1 MVAPIT
7 DNTVVSP
14 PIPEV
19 NTALANQLGNIENVV
34 TLTMQQ
40 YTLGSLILMVSYG
53 ACFAFILFFL
63 MSVQNLAPRYRLV
76 PILSAVVM
84 ASAGLSLLQEFSLW
98 KDSYAFVDGLY
109 RPLAENETFTNAY
122 RYGNW
127 TITVP
132 ILLTQLA
139 IAMGLRQGE
148 IQRRSLRMGVPAV
161 LMIWTGL
168 YGQFGEVGDFSHLN
182 LWGVVSSI
190 FFLWL
195 ILEVRQTLIAGI
207 SSTPD
212 ILKPW
217 PNNLWWFF
225 LATWGLYP
233 IAYALPQL
241 GATAEIVIARQGIYS
256 LADIGSKL
264 IYGIIL
270 ARFVLRRS
278 AYEGYMP
285 AAEALASAPEKP
297 NTGGPGLRR
306 AP

>member
-1 MVAPIT
+1 MAAPVT
-7 DNTVVSP
+7 DNTVIDPSIAQVDS
-14 PIPEV
+14 
-19 NTALANQLGNIENVV
+19 ALSSFANIV
-34 TLTMQQ
+34 TLTSQQ
-40 YTLGSLILMVSYG
+40 YQLVSLILMVSYG
-53 ACFAFILFFL
+53 AFFAFVLFFA
-63 MSVQNLAPRYRLV
+63 MSAQNLAPRYRLV

-84 ASAGLSLLQEFSLW
+84 VSAGISLLQEFSLW
-98 KDSYAFVDGLY
+98 KESYAFVDGAY
-109 RPLAENETFTNAY
+109 RPLAENEVFTNAY

-139 IAMGLRQGE
+139 MAMGLRQSDVN
-148 IQRRSLRMGVPAV
+148 RRSLRMVVPGV
-161 LMIWTGL
+161 LMIWAGL
-168 YGQFGEVGDFSHLN
+168 YGQFGAVGDFSHLN
-182 LWGVVSSI
+182 LWGVVSTI

-195 ILEVRQTLIAGI
+195 ILEVRQTLVAGMNN
-207 SSTPD
+207 TPD

-241 GATAEIVIARQGIYS
+241 GAKAEIVVAQQAIFCF
-256 LADIGSKL
+256 ADIATKL
-264 IYGIIL
+264 IYGLIL

-278 AYEGYMP
+278 AFEGYMP
-285 AAEALASAPEKP
+285 AADAMAAPPEKP

>member
-7 DNTVVSP
+7 DNTVVTP
-14 PIPEV
+14 PIPEAT
-19 NTALANQLGNIENVV
+19 TALANQLGNIENVV

-53 ACFAFILFFL
+53 ACFAFMLFFL

-139 IAMGLRQGE
+139 IALGLRQGE

-256 LADIGSKL
+256 LADIASKL

>member
-1 MVAPIT
+1 MTAPIT
-7 DNTVVSP
+7 DNTVVNP
-14 PIPEV
+14 PIPPAE
-19 NTALANQLGNIENVV
+19 TALAEQLGNIENIV
-34 TLTMQQ
+34 TLTTQQ

-53 ACFAFILFFL
+53 TCFAFILFFL
-63 MSVQNLAPRYRLV
+63 MSAQNLAPRYRLV

-84 ASAGLSLLQEFSLW
+84 ASAGLSLLQEFNLW
-98 KDSYAFVDGLY
+98 TESYAFVDGVY

-139 IAMGLRQGE
+139 IAMGLRQKD
-148 IQRRSLRMGVPAV
+148 IQRRSLRMAVPGV

-182 LWGVVSSI
+182 LWGVISSI

-207 SSTPD
+207 NITPD

-217 PNNLWWFF
+217 PQNLWWFF
-225 LATWGLYP
+225 LITWGLYP

-241 GATAEIVIARQGIYS
+241 GATAEIVVLRQGLYS
-256 LADIGSKL
+256 LADITSKL
-264 IYGIIL
+264 VFGIIL

-278 AYEGYMP
+278 ASEGYMP
-285 AAEALASAPEKP
+285 AADALTDAAEKP

>member
-1 MVAPIT
+1 MAAPVT
-7 DNTVVSP
+7 DNTVIDPSIAQVDS
-14 PIPEV
+14 
-19 NTALANQLGNIENVV
+19 ALSGVANIV
-34 TLTMQQ
+34 TLTSQQ
-40 YTLGSLILMVSYG
+40 YQLVSLILMVSYG
-53 ACFAFILFFL
+53 AFFAFVLFFA
-63 MSVQNLAPRYRLV
+63 MSAQNLAPRYRLV

-84 ASAGLSLLQEFSLW
+84 VSAGISLLQEFSLW
-98 KDSYAFVDGLY
+98 KESYAFVDGAF
-109 RPLAENETFTNAY
+109 RPLAENEVFTNAY

-139 IAMGLRQGE
+139 IAMGLRQSDVN
-148 IQRRSLRMGVPAV
+148 RRALRMAVPGV
-161 LMIWTGL
+161 LMIWAGL
-168 YGQFGEVGDFSHLN
+168 YGQFGAVGDFSHLN
-182 LWGVVSSI
+182 LWGVVSTI

-195 ILEVRQTLIAGI
+195 ILEVRQTLIAGMVN
-207 SSTPD
+207 TPD

-241 GATAEIVIARQGIYS
+241 GPKGEIVVAQQAIFCF
-256 LADIGSKL
+256 ADIATKL
-264 IYGIIL
+264 IYGLIL

-278 AYEGYMP
+278 AFEGYMP
-285 AAEALASAPEKP
+285 AADAMASPPEKP

>member
-1 MVAPIT
+1 MAAPVT
-7 DNTVVSP
+7 DNTVIDPSIAQVDS
-14 PIPEV
+14 
-19 NTALANQLGNIENVV
+19 ALSGVANII
-34 TLTMQQ
+34 TLTSQQ
-40 YTLGSLILMVSYG
+40 YQLVSLILMVSYG
-53 ACFAFILFFL
+53 AFFAFVLFFA
-63 MSVQNLAPRYRLV
+63 MSAQNLAPRYRLV

-84 ASAGLSLLQEFSLW
+84 VSAGISLLQEFSLW
-98 KDSYAFVDGLY
+98 KESYAFVDGAY
-109 RPLAENETFTNAY
+109 RPLAENEVFTNAY

-139 IAMGLRQGE
+139 MAMGLRQSDVN
-148 IQRRSLRMGVPAV
+148 RRSLRMVVPGV
-161 LMIWTGL
+161 LMIWAGL
-168 YGQFGEVGDFSHLN
+168 YGQFGAVGDFSHLN
-182 LWGVVSSI
+182 LWGVVSTI

-195 ILEVRQTLIAGI
+195 ILEVRQTLVAGMNN
-207 SSTPD
+207 TPD

-241 GATAEIVIARQGIYS
+241 GAKAEIVVAQQAIFCF
-256 LADIGSKL
+256 ADIATKL
-264 IYGIIL
+264 IYGLIL

-278 AYEGYMP
+278 AFEGYMP
-285 AAEALASAPEKP
+285 AADAMAAPPEKP

>member
-256 LADIGSKL
+256 LADIASKL

>member
-1 MVAPIT
+1 MAAPIADT
-7 DNTVVSP
+7 TVAEPQIAQADAAIS
-14 PIPEV
+14 
-19 NTALANQLGNIENVV
+19 AIENLV
-34 TLTMQQ
+34 TLTSQQ
-40 YTLGSLILMVSYG
+40 YHLGSLILMVSY
-53 ACFAFILFFL
+53 AAFFAFILFFL

-84 ASAGLSLLQEFSLW
+84 ASAGLTLLQEFGLW
-98 KDSYAFVDGLY
+98 KESYAYVDGLY
-109 RPLAENETFTNAY
+109 RPLAQNDSFSNAY

-132 ILLTQLA
+132 ILLAQLA
-139 IAMGLRQGE
+139 IAMGLRQAE
-148 IQRRSLRMGVPAV
+148 VHRRALRMAVPGV

-168 YGQFGEVGDFSHLN
+168 YGQFGAVGDFSHLN
-182 LWGVVSSI
+182 LWGVISSI

-195 ILEVRQTLIAGI
+195 ILEVRQTLIAGLAT
-207 SSTPD
+207 TPD
-212 ILKPW
+212 ILKSW
-217 PNNLWWFF
+217 PSNLWWFF

-233 IAYALPQL
+233 LAYALPQL
-241 GATAEIVIARQGIYS
+241 GATGDLVVARQAIYS
-256 LADIGSKL
+256 FADIASKL

-278 AYEGYMP
+278 AFEGYMP
-285 AAEALASAPEKP
+285 AAEALAPAPDKP

>member
-1 MVAPIT
+1 MAAPVT
-7 DNTVVSP
+7 DNTVIEPSIAQVDS
-14 PIPEV
+14 
-19 NTALANQLGNIENVV
+19 ALSGVANII
-34 TLTMQQ
+34 TLTSQQ
-40 YTLGSLILMVSYG
+40 YQLVSLILMVSYG
-53 ACFAFILFFL
+53 AFFAFVLFFA
-63 MSVQNLAPRYRLV
+63 MSAQNLAPRYRLV

-84 ASAGLSLLQEFSLW
+84 VSAGISLLQEFSLW
-98 KDSYAFVDGLY
+98 KESYAFVDGAF
-109 RPLAENETFTNAY
+109 RPLAENEVFTNAY

-139 IAMGLRQGE
+139 IAMGLRQSDVN
-148 IQRRSLRMGVPAV
+148 RRALRMAVPGV
-161 LMIWTGL
+161 LMIWAGL
-168 YGQFGEVGDFSHLN
+168 YGQFGAVGDFSHLN
-182 LWGVVSSI
+182 LWGVVSTI

-195 ILEVRQTLIAGI
+195 ILEVRQTLIAGMVN
-207 SSTPD
+207 TPD

-241 GATAEIVIARQGIYS
+241 GPKGEIVVAQQAIFCF
-256 LADIGSKL
+256 ADIATKL
-264 IYGIIL
+264 IYGLIL

-278 AYEGYMP
+278 AFEGYMP
-285 AAEALASAPEKP
+285 AADAMASPPEKP

>member
-1 MVAPIT
+1 MAAPIT
-7 DNTVVSP
+7 DNTVIDP
-14 PIPEV
+14 PV
-19 NTALANQLGNIENVV
+19 AQADAALANIENIV
-34 TLTMQQ
+34 TLTSQQ
-40 YTLGSLILMVSYG
+40 YQLGALILMVSY
-53 ACFAFILFFL
+53 AAFFAFILFFL
-63 MSVQNLAPRYRLV
+63 MNTQNLAPRYRLV

-84 ASAGLSLLQEFSLW
+84 ACAGLTMLQEFMLW
-98 KDSYAFVDGLY
+98 ERSYTFVDGVY
-109 RPLAENETFTNAY
+109 RPQMENEIFTNAY
-122 RYGNW
+122 RFGSW

-132 ILLTQLA
+132 MLLTQLA
-139 IAMGLRQGE
+139 IAMGLRQSDVH
-148 IQRRSLRMGVPAV
+148 RRSWRMAVPGV
-161 LMIWTGL
+161 LMVWTGL
-168 YGQFGEVGDFSHLN
+168 YGQFGDVGDFSHLN

-195 ILEVRQTLIAGI
+195 ILEVRQTLISGMNN
-207 SSTPD
+207 TPD

-241 GATAEIVIARQGIYS
+241 GSTAEVIVARQGIYAF
-256 LADIGSKL
+256 ADIASKL
-264 IYGIIL
+264 VFGLIL

-278 AYEGYMP
+278 AFEGYMP
-285 AAEALASAPEKP
+285 AADAMAPAPEKP

>member
-1 MVAPIT
+1 MAAPVT
-7 DNTVVSP
+7 DNTVIEPS
-14 PIPEV
+14 IAQAQA
-19 NTALANQLGNIENVV
+19 ALSSIENIV
-34 TLTMQQ
+34 TLTSQQ
-40 YTLGSLILMVSYG
+40 YQLVSLILMVSYG
-53 ACFAFILFFL
+53 AFFAFILFFV
-63 MSVQNLAPRYRLV
+63 MSAHNLAPRYRLG

-84 ASAGLSLLQEFSLW
+84 ASAGISLLQEFSLW
-98 KDSYAFVDGLY
+98 KESYAFVDGAF
-109 RPLAENETFTNAY
+109 RPLAENEVFTNAY

-139 IAMGLRQGE
+139 IAMGLRQSDVN
-148 IQRRSLRMGVPAV
+148 RRALRMAVPGV
-161 LMIWTGL
+161 LMIWAGL
-168 YGQFGEVGDFSHLN
+168 YGQFGAVGDFSHLN
-182 LWGVVSSI
+182 LWGVVSTI

-195 ILEVRQTLIAGI
+195 ILEVRQTLIAGMVN
-207 SSTPD
+207 TPD

-241 GATAEIVIARQGIYS
+241 GPKGEIVVAQQAIFCF
-256 LADIGSKL
+256 ADIATKL
-264 IYGIIL
+264 IYGLIL

-278 AYEGYMP
+278 AFEGYMP
-285 AAEALASAPEKP
+285 AADAMASPPEKP

>member
-1 MVAPIT
+1 MTIQRHR
-7 DNTVVSP
+7 
-14 PIPEV
+14 
-19 NTALANQLGNIENVV
+19 TALLRPLCLG
-34 TLTMQQ
+34 
-40 YTLGSLILMVSYG
+40 
-53 ACFAFILFFL
+53 AA
-63 MSVQNLAPRYRLV
+63 LV
-76 PILSAVVM
+76 LWAAT
-84 ASAGLSLLQEFSLW
+84 ASAGIHTW
-98 KDSYAFVDGLY
+98 DV
-109 RPLAENETFTNAY
+109 NEVFTNAY

-139 IAMGLRQGE
+139 IAMGLRQSDVN
-148 IQRRSLRMGVPAV
+148 RRALRMAVPGV
-161 LMIWTGL
+161 LMIWAGL
-168 YGQFGEVGDFSHLN
+168 YGQFGAVGDFSHLN
-182 LWGVVSSI
+182 LWGVVSTI

-195 ILEVRQTLIAGI
+195 ILEVRQTLIAGMVN
-207 SSTPD
+207 TPD

-241 GATAEIVIARQGIYS
+241 GPKGEIVVAQQAIFCF
-256 LADIGSKL
+256 ADIATKL
-264 IYGIIL
+264 IYGLIL

-278 AYEGYMP
+278 AFEGYMP
-285 AAEALASAPEKP
+285 AADAMASPPEKP

>member
-1 MVAPIT
+1 MAAPVT
-7 DNTVVSP
+7 DNTVIDPSIAQVDS
-14 PIPEV
+14 
-19 NTALANQLGNIENVV
+19 ALSGVANII
-34 TLTMQQ
+34 TLTSQQ
-40 YTLGSLILMVSYG
+40 YQLVSLILMVSYG
-53 ACFAFILFFL
+53 AFFAFVLFFA
-63 MSVQNLAPRYRLV
+63 MSAQNLAPRYRLV

-84 ASAGLSLLQEFSLW
+84 ASAGISLLQEFSLW
-98 KDSYAFVDGLY
+98 KESYAFVDGAY
-109 RPLAENETFTNAY
+109 RPLAENEVFTNAY

-139 IAMGLRQGE
+139 MAMGLRQSDVN
-148 IQRRSLRMGVPAV
+148 RRSLRMAVPGV
-161 LMIWTGL
+161 LMIWAGL
-168 YGQFGEVGDFSHLN
+168 YGQFGAVGDFSHLN
-182 LWGVVSSI
+182 LWGVVSTI

-195 ILEVRQTLIAGI
+195 ILEVRQTLVAGMNN
-207 SSTPD
+207 TPD

-241 GATAEIVIARQGIYS
+241 GAKAEIVVAQQAIFCF
-256 LADIGSKL
+256 ADIATKL
-264 IYGIIL
+264 IYGLIL

-278 AYEGYMP
+278 AFEGYMP
-285 AAEALASAPEKP
+285 AADAMAAPPEKP

>member
-7 DNTVVSP
+7 DNTVVTP
-14 PIPEV
+14 PIPEAT
-19 NTALANQLGNIENVV
+19 TALANQLGNIENVV

-53 ACFAFILFFL
+53 ACFAFMLFFL

-256 LADIGSKL
+256 LADIASKL

>member
-1 MVAPIT
+1 MAAPVT
-7 DNTVVSP
+7 DNTVIDPSIAQVDS
-14 PIPEV
+14 
-19 NTALANQLGNIENVV
+19 ALSGVANII
-34 TLTMQQ
+34 TLTSQQ
-40 YTLGSLILMVSYG
+40 YQLVSLILMVSYG
-53 ACFAFILFFL
+53 AFFAFVLFFA
-63 MSVQNLAPRYRLV
+63 MSAQNLAPRYRLV

-84 ASAGLSLLQEFSLW
+84 VSAGISLLQEFSLW
-98 KDSYAFVDGLY
+98 KESYAFVDGAY
-109 RPLAENETFTNAY
+109 RPLAENEVFTNAY

-139 IAMGLRQGE
+139 MAMGLRQSDVN
-148 IQRRSLRMGVPAV
+148 RRSLRMAVPGV
-161 LMIWTGL
+161 LMIWAGL
-168 YGQFGEVGDFSHLN
+168 YGQFGAVGDFSHLN
-182 LWGVVSSI
+182 LWGVVSTI

-195 ILEVRQTLIAGI
+195 ILEVRQTLVAGMNN
-207 SSTPD
+207 TPD

-241 GATAEIVIARQGIYS
+241 GAKAEIVVAQQAIFCF
-256 LADIGSKL
+256 ADIATKL
-264 IYGIIL
+264 IYGLIL

-278 AYEGYMP
+278 AFEGYMP
-285 AAEALASAPEKP
+285 AADAMAAPPEKP

>member
-1 MVAPIT
+1 MAAPVT
-7 DNTVVSP
+7 DNTVIDPSIAQVDS
-14 PIPEV
+14 
-19 NTALANQLGNIENVV
+19 ALSGVANII
-34 TLTMQQ
+34 TLTSQQ
-40 YTLGSLILMVSYG
+40 YQLVSLILMVSYG
-53 ACFAFILFFL
+53 AFFAFVLFFA
-63 MSVQNLAPRYRLV
+63 MSAQNLAPRYRLV

-84 ASAGLSLLQEFSLW
+84 VSAGISLLQEFSLW
-98 KDSYAFVDGLY
+98 KESYAFVDGAY
-109 RPLAENETFTNAY
+109 RPLAENEVFTNAY

-139 IAMGLRQGE
+139 MAMGLRQSDVN
-148 IQRRSLRMGVPAV
+148 RRSLRMAVPGV
-161 LMIWTGL
+161 LMIWAGL
-168 YGQFGEVGDFSHLN
+168 YGQFGAVGDFSHLN
-182 LWGVVSSI
+182 LWGVVSTI

-195 ILEVRQTLIAGI
+195 ILEVRQTLITGMNN
-207 SSTPD
+207 TPD

-241 GATAEIVIARQGIYS
+241 GAKAEIVVAQQAIFCF
-256 LADIGSKL
+256 ADIATKL
-264 IYGIIL
+264 IYGLIL

-278 AYEGYMP
+278 AFEGYMP
-285 AAEALASAPEKP
+285 AADAMAAPPEKP

>member
-1 MVAPIT
+1 MAAPIT
-7 DNTVVSP
+7 DNTVVTP
-14 PIPEV
+14 PIAEAT
-19 NTALANQLGNIENVV
+19 TALADQLGNIENVV

-40 YTLGSLILMVSYG
+40 YTLGSLILLVSYG

-139 IAMGLRQGE
+139 IALGLRQGE

-256 LADIGSKL
+256 LADIASKL

>member
-1 MVAPIT
+1 MAAPVT
-7 DNTVVSP
+7 DNTVIDPSIAQVDS
-14 PIPEV
+14 
-19 NTALANQLGNIENVV
+19 ALSSFANIV
-34 TLTMQQ
+34 TLTSQQ
-40 YTLGSLILMVSYG
+40 YQLVSLILMVSYG
-53 ACFAFILFFL
+53 AFFAFVLFFA
-63 MSVQNLAPRYRLV
+63 MSAQNLAPRYRLV

-84 ASAGLSLLQEFSLW
+84 VSAGISLLQEFSLW
-98 KDSYAFVDGLY
+98 KESYAFIDGAY
-109 RPLAENETFTNAY
+109 RPLAENEVFTNAY

-139 IAMGLRQGE
+139 IAMGLRQSDVN
-148 IQRRSLRMGVPAV
+148 RRSLRMAVPGV
-161 LMIWTGL
+161 LMIWAGL
-168 YGQFGEVGDFSHLN
+168 YGQFGAVGDFSHLN
-182 LWGVVSSI
+182 LWGVVSTI

-195 ILEVRQTLIAGI
+195 ILEVRQTLITGMNN
-207 SSTPD
+207 TPD

-241 GATAEIVIARQGIYS
+241 GATGEIVVAQQAIFCF
-256 LADIGSKL
+256 ADIATKL
-264 IYGIIL
+264 IYGLIL

-278 AYEGYMP
+278 AFEGYMP
-285 AAEALASAPEKP
+285 AADAMASPPEKP

>member
-1 MVAPIT
+1 MATPIT
-7 DNTVVSP
+7 DNTVIDP
-14 PIPEV
+14 PV
-19 NTALANQLGNIENVV
+19 AQADAALANIENLV
-34 TLTMQQ
+34 TLTSQQ
-40 YTLGSLILMVSYG
+40 YQLGALILMVSF
-53 ACFAFILFFL
+53 AAFFAFILFFL
-63 MSVQNLAPRYRLV
+63 MNTQNLAPRYRLV

-84 ASAGLSLLQEFSLW
+84 VCAGLSLLQEFLLW
-98 KDSYAFVDGLY
+98 ERSYTFVEGVY
-109 RPLAENETFTNAY
+109 RPQMENEIFTNAY
-122 RYGNW
+122 RFGSW

-139 IAMGLRQGE
+139 IAMGLRQSDVH
-148 IQRRSLRMGVPAV
+148 RRSWRMAVPGV
-161 LMIWTGL
+161 LMVWTSL

-182 LWGVVSSI
+182 LWGVISSI

-195 ILEVRQTLIAGI
+195 ILEVRQTLISGMNN
-207 SSTPD
+207 TPD

-233 IAYALPQL
+233 LAYALPQL
-241 GATAEIVIARQGIYS
+241 GSTAEIILARQGIYA
-256 LADIGSKL
+256 LADIATKL
-264 IYGIIL
+264 VFGLIL

-278 AYEGYMP
+278 AFEGYMP
-285 AAEALASAPEKP
+285 AADAMAPAPEKP

>member
-1 MVAPIT
+1 MAAPVT
-7 DNTVVSP
+7 DNTVIDPSIAQVDS
-14 PIPEV
+14 
-19 NTALANQLGNIENVV
+19 ALSGVANII
-34 TLTMQQ
+34 TLTSQQ
-40 YTLGSLILMVSYG
+40 YQLVSLILMVSYG
-53 ACFAFILFFL
+53 AFFAFILFFV
-63 MSVQNLAPRYRLV
+63 MSAHNLAPRYRLV

-84 ASAGLSLLQEFSLW
+84 ASAGISLLQEFSLW
-98 KDSYAFVDGLY
+98 KESYAFVDGAF
-109 RPLAENETFTNAY
+109 RPLAENEVFTNAY

-139 IAMGLRQGE
+139 IAMGLRQSDVN
-148 IQRRSLRMGVPAV
+148 RRALRMAVPGV
-161 LMIWTGL
+161 LMIWAGL
-168 YGQFGEVGDFSHLN
+168 YGQFGAVGDFSHLN
-182 LWGVVSSI
+182 LWGVVSTI

-195 ILEVRQTLIAGI
+195 ILEVRQTLIAGMVN
-207 SSTPD
+207 TPD

-241 GATAEIVIARQGIYS
+241 GPKGEIVVAQQAIFCF
-256 LADIGSKL
+256 ADIATKL
-264 IYGIIL
+264 IYGLIL

-278 AYEGYMP
+278 AFEGYMP
-285 AAEALASAPEKP
+285 AADAMASPPEKP

>member
-1 MVAPIT
+1 MAAPIT
-7 DNTVVSP
+7 DNTVVTP
-14 PIPEV
+14 PIAEAT
-19 NTALANQLGNIENVV
+19 TALADQLGNIENVV

-139 IAMGLRQGE
+139 IALGLRQGE

-233 IAYALPQL
+233 IAYALPQH
-241 GATAEIVIARQGIYS
+241 G
-256 LADIGSKL
+256 
-264 IYGIIL
+264 
-270 ARFVLRRS
+270 
-278 AYEGYMP
+278 
-285 AAEALASAPEKP
+285 
-297 NTGGPGLRR
+297 
-306 AP
+306 

>member
-1 MVAPIT
+1 MAAPTT
-7 DNTVVSP
+7 DNPVAQQA
-14 PIPEV
+14 IPKIG
-19 NTALANQLGNIENVV
+19 TTLADQVGNIENIV
-34 TLTMQQ
+34 TLTTQQ
-40 YTLGSLILMVSYG
+40 YTIGSLILMVSYG

-63 MSVQNLAPRYRLV
+63 MSAQNLAPRYRLV

-98 KDSYAFVDGLY
+98 KDSYAFVEGIY
-109 RPLAENETFTNAY
+109 HPLAQNQTFTNAY

-139 IAMGLRQGE
+139 IAMGLRQTE
-148 IQRRSLRMGVPAV
+148 IHRRSLRMAVPGV

-182 LWGVVSSI
+182 LWGVISSI

-207 SSTPD
+207 NNTPD

-217 PNNLWWFF
+217 PQNLWWFF

-233 IAYALPQL
+233 LAYALPQL
-241 GATAEIVIARQGIYS
+241 GMTGDIVVARQAIFS
-256 LADIGSKL
+256 VADITSKL
-264 IYGIIL
+264 IFGIIL

-278 AYEGYMP
+278 AFEGYMP
-285 AAEALASAPEKP
+285 AAEAMANGPDKP

>member
-1 MVAPIT
+1 MAAPVT
-7 DNTVVSP
+7 DNTVIDPSIAQVDS
-14 PIPEV
+14 
-19 NTALANQLGNIENVV
+19 ALSSFANIV
-34 TLTMQQ
+34 TLTSQQ
-40 YTLGSLILMVSYG
+40 YQLVSLILMVSYG
-53 ACFAFILFFL
+53 AFFAFVLFFA
-63 MSVQNLAPRYRLV
+63 MSAQNLAPRYRLV

-84 ASAGLSLLQEFSLW
+84 VSAGISLLQEFSLW
-98 KDSYAFVDGLY
+98 KESYAFVDGAY
-109 RPLAENETFTNAY
+109 RPLAENEVFTNAY

-139 IAMGLRQGE
+139 IAMGLRQSDVN
-148 IQRRSLRMGVPAV
+148 RRSLRMAVPGV
-161 LMIWTGL
+161 LMIWAGL
-168 YGQFGEVGDFSHLN
+168 YGQFGAVGDFSHLN
-182 LWGVVSSI
+182 LWGVVSTI

-195 ILEVRQTLIAGI
+195 ILEVRQTLITGMNN
-207 SSTPD
+207 TPD

-241 GATAEIVIARQGIYS
+241 GATGEIVVAQQAIFCF
-256 LADIGSKL
+256 ADIATKL
-264 IYGIIL
+264 IYGLIL

-278 AYEGYMP
+278 AFEGYMP
-285 AAEALASAPEKP
+285 AADAMASPPEKP

>member
-1 MVAPIT
+1 MVTTEIA
-7 DNTVVSP
+7 SHF
-14 PIPEV
+14 
-19 NTALANQLGNIENVV
+19 GSIENVV
-34 TLTMQQ
+34 ALSVDQ
-40 YTLGSLILMVSYG
+40 YTAGSLILMVSYG
-53 ACFAFILFFL
+53 AHFAFILFFL
-63 MSVQNLAPRYRLV
+63 AMAWQLAPRYRIV
-76 PILSAVVM
+76 PIMSAVVM
-84 ASAGLSLLQEFSLW
+84 ASAGLSLLREFMLW
-98 KDSYAFVDGLY
+98 EQSYELVGGVY
-109 RPLAENETFTNAY
+109 RPLADNSSFTNAF

-139 IAMGLRQGE
+139 IALGLRQGE

-161 LMIWTGL
+161 LMIWSGL

-256 LADIGSKL
+256 LADIASKL

>member
-1 MVAPIT
+1 
-7 DNTVVSP
+7 
-14 PIPEV
+14 
-19 NTALANQLGNIENVV
+19 
-34 TLTMQQ
+34 MQQ

-53 ACFAFILFFL
+53 ACFAFMLFFL

-139 IAMGLRQGE
+139 IALGLRQGE

-256 LADIGSKL
+256 LADIASKL

>member
-1 MVAPIT
+1 MAAPVT
-7 DNTVVSP
+7 DNTVIDPSIAQVDS
-14 PIPEV
+14 
-19 NTALANQLGNIENVV
+19 ALSGVANII
-34 TLTMQQ
+34 TLTSQQ
-40 YTLGSLILMVSYG
+40 YQLVSLILMVSYG
-53 ACFAFILFFL
+53 AFFAFVLFFA
-63 MSVQNLAPRYRLV
+63 MSAQNLAPRYRLV

-84 ASAGLSLLQEFSLW
+84 VSAGISLLQEFSLW
-98 KDSYAFVDGLY
+98 KESYAFVDGAY
-109 RPLAENETFTNAY
+109 RPLAENEVFTNAY

-139 IAMGLRQGE
+139 IAMGLRQSDVN
-148 IQRRSLRMGVPAV
+148 RRSLRMAVPGV
-161 LMIWTGL
+161 LMIWAGL
-168 YGQFGEVGDFSHLN
+168 YGQFGAVGDFSHLN
-182 LWGVVSSI
+182 LWGVVSTI

-195 ILEVRQTLIAGI
+195 ILEVRQTLVAGMNN
-207 SSTPD
+207 TPD

-241 GATAEIVIARQGIYS
+241 GAKAEIVVAQQAIFCF
-256 LADIGSKL
+256 ADIATKL
-264 IYGIIL
+264 IYGLIL

-278 AYEGYMP
+278 AFEGYMP
-285 AAEALASAPEKP
+285 AADAMAAPPEKP

>member
-139 IAMGLRQGE
+139 IALGLRQGE

-256 LADIGSKL
+256 LADIASKL

>member
-1 MVAPIT
+1 MAAPIT
-7 DNTVVSP
+7 DNPAIAT
-14 PIPEV
+14 PIPG
-19 NTALANQLGNIENVV
+19 ADSAMADQLGNIENLV
-34 TLTMQQ
+34 TLTTQQ
-40 YTLGSLILMVSYG
+40 YTLGSLLLMVSFG
-53 ACFAFILFFL
+53 AFFAFILFFL
-63 MSVQNLAPRYRLV
+63 MSAQSLAPRYRLV
-76 PILSAVVM
+76 PVLSAVVM
-84 ASAGLSLLQEFSLW
+84 ASAGLSLLQEFNLW

-109 RPLAENETFTNAY
+109 RPLAQNETFTNAF
-122 RYGNW
+122 RYANW

-139 IAMGLRQGE
+139 IAMGLRQSDVS
-148 IQRRSLRMGVPAV
+148 RRCWRMAVPGV
-161 LMIWTGL
+161 LMIWSGL
-168 YGQFGEVGDFSHLN
+168 YGQFGEAGDFSHLN
-182 LWGVVSSI
+182 LWGVVSTI

-207 SSTPD
+207 NNTPD

-241 GATAEIVIARQGIYS
+241 GATGEIVLARQAIFT
-256 LADIGSKL
+256 LADISTKL
-264 IYGIIL
+264 FYGIIL

-278 AYEGYMP
+278 AFEGYMP
-285 AAEALASAPEKP
+285 AADAMASAPDKP